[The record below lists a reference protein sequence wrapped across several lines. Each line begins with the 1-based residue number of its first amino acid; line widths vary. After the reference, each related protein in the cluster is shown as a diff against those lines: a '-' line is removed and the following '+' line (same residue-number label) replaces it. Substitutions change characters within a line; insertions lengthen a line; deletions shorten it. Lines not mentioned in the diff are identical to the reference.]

1 MRKAQDDCDSRGG
14 DSMADERVI
23 RLDQF
28 LKLQGLVMSGGEA
41 KHIIQ
46 GGLVRV
52 NGTVDTRRSLKLRA
66 GDVVE
71 LGDSVLTVAFE

>member
-1 MRKAQDDCDSRGG
+1 MSEEK
-14 DSMADERVI
+14 VI

-52 NGTVDTRRSLKLRA
+52 NGEVDTRRSLKLRE
-66 GDVVE
+66 GDVIS
-71 LGDSVLTVAFE
+71 LGESVLTVSFAD